1 MVPGPPGG
9 PLPGGPPGGPP
20 GSPPGPCPPD
30 PPGGPLP
37 GLKNECTFP
46 VLVFARVS
54 AAAAVEITGMVCVA
68 IERL

>member
-1 MVPGPPGG
+1 MDP
-9 PLPGGPPGGPP
+9 GPPGGPP
-20 GSPPGPCPPD
+20 GGPPD

-46 VLVFARVS
+46 GLVFARVR
-54 AAAAVEITGMVCVA
+54 AAAAIEITGIVCVA